1 MSYLKTLIEVRT
13 SMREVI
19 HSRDVLIDRLVKHET
34 NDAYPL
40 TDIEKRNGTKTYCGV
55 PLLDEKQDLLKE
67 ISSLT
72 SRIEYQKER
81 VETAEL
87 CVEIFDKEEVA

>member
-40 TDIEKRNGTKTYCGV
+40 TDIEKRNGTKTYCEV

-72 SRIEYQKER
+72 SWIEYQKER

>member
-72 SRIEYQKER
+72 SWIEYQKER